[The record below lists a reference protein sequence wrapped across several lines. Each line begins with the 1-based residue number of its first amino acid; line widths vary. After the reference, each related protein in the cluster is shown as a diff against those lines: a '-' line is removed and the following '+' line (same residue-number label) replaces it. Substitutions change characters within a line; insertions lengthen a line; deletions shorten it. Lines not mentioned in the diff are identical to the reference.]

1 MQLFIQQNCLYALLT
16 TTPVFF
22 SVPGV
27 NPAGNYMFKVNNRNT
42 RTRCEI
48 YSKLTIKIPER
59 SIINFAIVNF
69 EHVMTGWEGVTKI
82 VQACESCCMPGF
94 CASIVL
100 VFISGVKLFDYII
113 NRGGYNRAWLGVT
126 NWGIWLQE
134 KGNQTLRMA
143 CQYY

>member
-1 MQLFIQQNCLYALLT
+1 MSCQKLDVKTLFQ
-16 TTPVFF
+16 FF
-22 SVPGV
+22 ESYQ
-27 NPAGNYMFKVNNRNT
+27 NPAGNYMFKVSNRNT

-100 VFISGVKLFDYII
+100 DFISGVKLFDYII
-113 NRGGYNRAWLGVT
+113 NRGGYNGAWLGVT

>member
-1 MQLFIQQNCLYALLT
+1 MSCQKLDVKTLFQ
-16 TTPVFF
+16 FF
-22 SVPGV
+22 ESYQ
-27 NPAGNYMFKVNNRNT
+27 NPASNYMFKVNNKNT
-42 RTRCEI
+42 GTRCEI
-48 YSKLTIKIPER
+48 YSKLTIKIPEHG
-59 SIINFAIVNF
+59 IINFAIVNF

-113 NRGGYNRAWLGVT
+113 NRGGDNRAWLGVT